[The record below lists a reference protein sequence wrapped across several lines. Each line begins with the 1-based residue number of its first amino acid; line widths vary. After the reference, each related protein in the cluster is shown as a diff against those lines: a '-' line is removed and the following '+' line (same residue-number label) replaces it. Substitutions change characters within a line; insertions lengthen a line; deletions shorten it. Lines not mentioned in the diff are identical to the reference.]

1 MVRIKREN
9 MIFYKFLNADKT
21 ATAKYV
27 TGSFYDVNE
36 KKSLKQFYVT
46 ELREVSSGIVKA
58 GINIEIGMY
67 HEAQLIGMAKKAG
80 LTLEK
85 WSDNT
90 FVETLVVI
98 PTRKNMTF
106 SSPTGNIKQGAAL
119 NFAWTAV
126 VNAKFYEVFVY
137 ADGTACDFSKPTFT
151 VAAGPIASTNTY
163 PLGKINYVVL
173 VHLENGNVEKS
184 QVGSFTSTAA

>member
-1 MVRIKREN
+1 
-9 MIFYKFLNADKT
+9 MILYKFLNADKT

-27 TGSFYDVNE
+27 TDSFYDVNE

-46 ELREVSSGIVKA
+46 KLRDVSSEIVKA

-67 HEAQLIGMAKKAG
+67 HEAQLIAMAKKAG

-85 WSDNT
+85 WSNNT

-98 PTRKNMTF
+98 PTQKNMTF
-106 SSPTGNIKQGAAL
+106 TSPTGNIKQGAAL
-119 NFAWTAV
+119 NFDWTAV

-137 ADGTACDFSKPTFT
+137 PDGSTYDILNPTFT

-163 PLGKINYVVL
+163 PLGKVNYVVL

-184 QVGSFTSTAA
+184 QIASFTSTAA

>member
-1 MVRIKREN
+1 
-9 MIFYKFLNADKT
+9 MILYKFLNADKT

-27 TGSFYDVNE
+27 TDSFHDVNE

-67 HEAQLIGMAKKAG
+67 HEAQLISMAKKAG

-98 PTRKNMTF
+98 PTQKNMTF
-106 SSPTGNIKQGAAL
+106 TSPTGNIEQGAAL
-119 NFAWTAV
+119 NFDWTAV

-137 ADGTACDFSKPTFT
+137 PDGSTYDILNPTFT

-173 VHLENGNVEKS
+173 VHLKNGNVEKS
-184 QVGSFTSTAA
+184 QIASFTSTEA

>member
-1 MVRIKREN
+1 MS
-9 MIFYKFLNADKT
+9 MILYKFLNADKT

-27 TGSFYDVNE
+27 TDSFYDVNE
-36 KKSLKQFYVT
+36 RRSLKQFYVT
-46 ELREVSSGIVKA
+46 ELREVSSDIVKA
-58 GINIEIGMY
+58 GINIEVGMY
-67 HEAQLIGMAKKAG
+67 HEAQLIAMAKKAG
-80 LTLEK
+80 LKLEK

-98 PTRKNMTF
+98 PTQKNMTF
-106 SSPTGNIKQGAAL
+106 TSPTGNIKQGAAL

-126 VNAKFYEVFVY
+126 ANAKFYEVFVY
-137 ADGTACDFSKPTFT
+137 TDGSTYDVLNPTFT
-151 VAAGPIASTNTY
+151 VKEGPIASTNTY

-184 QVGSFTSTAA
+184 QIASFTSTAA

>member
-1 MVRIKREN
+1 
-9 MIFYKFLNADKT
+9 MILYKFLNANET

-27 TGSFYDVNE
+27 TDSFYDVNE

-67 HEAQLIGMAKKAG
+67 HEVQLIAMAKKAG

-98 PTRKNMTF
+98 PTQKNMTF
-106 SSPTGNIKQGAAL
+106 TSFTSSTENIKQGAAL

-126 VNAKFYEVFVY
+126 ANAKFYEVFVY

-163 PLGKINYVVL
+163 PPGKINYVVL
-173 VHLENGNVEKS
+173 VHLENGSVEKS
-184 QVGSFTSTAA
+184 QVASFISTPA

>member
-9 MIFYKFLNADKT
+9 MILYKFLNADKT

-27 TGSFYDVNE
+27 TDSFHDVNE

-46 ELREVSSGIVKA
+46 ELREVSSEIVKA

-98 PTRKNMTF
+98 PTQKDMTF
-106 SSPTGNIKQGAAL
+106 TSPTGDIKQGAAL

-163 PLGKINYVVL
+163 PLGKVNYVVL

>member
-1 MVRIKREN
+1 
-9 MIFYKFLNADKT
+9 MILYKFLNADKT

-27 TGSFYDVNE
+27 TDSFYDVNE

-46 ELREVSSGIVKA
+46 ELREVSSEIVKA

-67 HEAQLIGMAKKAG
+67 HEAQLIGMARKAG

-98 PTRKNMTF
+98 PAQKNMTF
-106 SSPTGNIKQGAAL
+106 TSPTGNIKQGAAL

-126 VNAKFYEVFVY
+126 ANAKFYEVFVY
-137 ADGTACDFSKPTFT
+137 PDGSTYDILNPTFT
-151 VAAGPIASTNTY
+151 VEAGPIASTNTY

-184 QVGSFTSTAA
+184 QITSFTSTAA

>member
-1 MVRIKREN
+1 MVRIKRID
-9 MIFYKFLNADKT
+9 MILYKFLNADKT
-21 ATAKYV
+21 AIAKYV
-27 TGSFYDVNE
+27 TDSFYDVNE

-46 ELREVSSGIVKA
+46 ELREVSSEIVKA

-67 HEAQLIGMAKKAG
+67 HEAQLIAMAKKAG

-98 PTRKNMTF
+98 PIQKDMTF
-106 SSPTGNIKQGAAL
+106 TSPTGNIKQGAAL

-126 VNAKFYEVFVY
+126 AGAKFYEVFVY
-137 ADGTACDFSKPTFT
+137 PDGSAYDILNPTFT
-151 VAAGPIASTNTY
+151 VKEGPIASINEY

>member
-9 MIFYKFLNADKT
+9 MILYKFLNADET

-27 TGSFYDVNE
+27 TDSFYDVNE

-46 ELREVSSGIVKA
+46 ELREVSSEIVKA

-67 HEAQLIGMAKKAG
+67 HEAQLIAMAKKAG

-98 PTRKNMTF
+98 PTQKNMTF
-106 SSPTGNIKQGAAL
+106 TSPTGNIKQGAAL
-119 NFAWTAV
+119 TAV
-126 VNAKFYEVFVY
+126 ANAKFYEVFVY
-137 ADGTACDFSKPTFT
+137 PDGSTYDILNPTFT

-173 VHLENGNVEKS
+173 VHLENGTVEKS
-184 QVGSFTSTAA
+184 QVASFTSTAA

>member
-1 MVRIKREN
+1 MNV
-9 MIFYKFLNADKT
+9 DKT

-27 TGSFYDVNE
+27 TDSFYDVNE
-36 KKSLKQFYVT
+36 KKSLKRFYVT
-46 ELREVSSGIVKA
+46 ELREVSSEIVKA

-67 HEAQLIGMAKKAG
+67 HEVQLIGMAKKAG

-98 PTRKNMTF
+98 PIQKNMNFT
-106 SSPTGNIKQGAAL
+106 SPTGNIKQGAAL
-119 NFAWTAV
+119 NFTWTAV
-126 VNAKFYEVFVY
+126 VNVKFYEVFVY
-137 ADGTACDFSKPTFT
+137 PDGTACDFSKPTFT
-151 VAAGPIASTNTY
+151 VTAGRVASTNTY

-173 VHLENGNVEKS
+173 AHLRNGNVEKS

>member
-1 MVRIKREN
+1 
-9 MIFYKFLNADKT
+9 MILYKFLNADKT

-27 TGSFYDVNE
+27 TDSFYDVNE

-46 ELREVSSGIVKA
+46 ELREVSSEIVKA
-58 GINIEIGMY
+58 GINIKIGMY
-67 HEAQLIGMAKKAG
+67 HEAQLISMAKKAG

-98 PTRKNMTF
+98 PTQKNMTF
-106 SSPTGNIKQGAAL
+106 TSPTGNIKQGAAL
-119 NFAWTAV
+119 NFTWTAV

-137 ADGTACDFSKPTFT
+137 PDGAVCDFSKPTFT
-151 VAAGPIASTNTY
+151 VTAGPIASTNTY

>member
-9 MIFYKFLNADKT
+9 MILYKFLNADKT

-27 TGSFYDVNE
+27 TDSFYDVNE

-46 ELREVSSGIVKA
+46 ELREVSSGIVKS

-67 HEAQLIGMAKKAG
+67 HEAQLIAMAKKAG

-90 FVETLVVI
+90 FVETLAVI
-98 PTRKNMTF
+98 PTQKNMTF
-106 SSPTGNIKQGAAL
+106 TSPTGNIKQGAAL
-119 NFAWTAV
+119 NFVWTAV

-137 ADGTACDFSKPTFT
+137 PDGTPCDFSKPTFT
-151 VAAGPIASTNTY
+151 VTADPIASTNTY

>member
-1 MVRIKREN
+1 
-9 MIFYKFLNADKT
+9 MILYKFLNADKT

-27 TGSFYDVNE
+27 TDSFYDVNE

-46 ELREVSSGIVKA
+46 ELRDVSSEIVKA

-67 HEAQLIGMAKKAG
+67 HEAQLIVMAKKAG

-98 PTRKNMTF
+98 PTQKNMTF
-106 SSPTGNIKQGAAL
+106 TSPTGNIKQGAAL

-126 VNAKFYEVFVY
+126 ANAKFYEVFVY
-137 ADGTACDFSKPTFT
+137 PDGSTYDILNPTFT

-173 VHLENGNVEKS
+173 VHLENGNVNKS
-184 QVGSFTSTAA
+184 QITSFTSTAA

>member
-1 MVRIKREN
+1 
-9 MIFYKFLNADKT
+9 MILYKFLNVDKT

-27 TGSFYDVNE
+27 TDSFYDVNE

-46 ELREVSSGIVKA
+46 ELREVSSEIVKA

-80 LTLEK
+80 LALEK

-98 PTRKNMTF
+98 PTQKNMTF
-106 SSPTGNIKQGAAL
+106 TLSTGDIKQGDAL
-119 NFAWTAV
+119 NFDWTAV
-126 VNAKFYEVFVY
+126 ANAKFYEVFVY
-137 ADGTACDFSKPTFT
+137 PDGSTYDILNPTFT

-184 QVGSFTSTAA
+184 QVASFTSTVA